1 MTTWVEPEWHG
12 RSSARL
18 PGRWFVSA
26 VRFDRCV
33 GIAPALPAPARAAA
47 ATRLARCGPA
57 SRAVAHGR
65 RCFLR
70 SCQRPSCRP
79 LYRRSCRRRFLE
91 LTPWRFPPTTQP
103 CLVTV
108 SASSEGSSWFFVAV
122 SRPAPSPDKGNEQR
136 PRSVPS
142 HSLIFDAAHSGGT
155 ARCLNATNRC
165 YQRGLRMLLASLA

>member
-1 MTTWVEPEWHG
+1 MAGVPLACLAG
-12 RSSARL
+12 GLFPPSALIVALGL
-18 PGRWFVSA
+18 P
-26 VRFDRCV
+26 
-33 GIAPALPAPARAAA
+33 PALPAPARAAA